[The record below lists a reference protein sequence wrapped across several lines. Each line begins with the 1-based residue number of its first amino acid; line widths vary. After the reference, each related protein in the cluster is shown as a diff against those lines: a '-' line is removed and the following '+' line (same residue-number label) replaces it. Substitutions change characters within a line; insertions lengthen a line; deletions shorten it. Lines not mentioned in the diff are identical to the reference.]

1 MLNQKYERTIKII
14 LNCKFFE
21 VRFDEPLAFVPP
33 ETLLASKTS
42 SVDPCTFQIQK
53 KRANSLAIKSIT
65 QPVERT
71 AQLQPVKNQEE
82 SMSWSTFL
90 VKLPVS
96 KLYIFYS
103 KETKSRV
110 KFFRTVCV
118 ENLGVTAAVF
128 FMCCIK
134 LIIQKFY

>member
-1 MLNQKYERTIKII
+1 M
-14 LNCKFFE
+14 KF
-21 VRFDEPLAFVPP
+21 VLTNRLLLSLQRHYWPLK
-33 ETLLASKTS
+33 LLASTLVLSKYK
-42 SVDPCTFQIQK
+42 K

-65 QPVERT
+65 QPVERA
-71 AQLQPVKNQEE
+71 AQLEPVKNQEE
-82 SMSWSTFL
+82 SMRWSTFL

-103 KETKSRV
+103 KGTKSRV
-110 KFFRTVCV
+110 KFFRIVCV

>member
-33 ETLLASKTS
+33 ETLVASKTS

-53 KRANSLAIKSIT
+53 KRANSLAIKSMT

-96 KLYIFYS
+96 KLYFLFKRDKITREIFQNS
-103 KETKSRV
+103 L
-110 KFFRTVCV
+110 C
-118 ENLGVTAAVF
+118 
-128 FMCCIK
+128 
-134 LIIQKFY
+134 